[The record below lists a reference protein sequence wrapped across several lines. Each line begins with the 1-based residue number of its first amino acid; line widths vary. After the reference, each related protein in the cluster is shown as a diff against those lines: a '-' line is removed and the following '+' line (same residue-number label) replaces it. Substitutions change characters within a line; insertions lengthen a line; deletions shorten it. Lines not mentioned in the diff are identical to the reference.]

1 MITGD
6 HQAQTNP
13 FLLGSKFDDM
23 GAFFNASEN
32 LLAKNKQA

>member
-13 FLLGSKFDDM
+13 FPLASKFDDM
-23 GAFFNASEN
+23 GAFFKASEN
-32 LLAKNKQA
+32 LLGKK